1 MPAVQDQATALRRIA
16 HREAPTEVP
25 ARRCPVIAIASGKGG
40 VGKTTVAVSI
50 AIGLASHGL
59 KTALVDADLGLAN
72 ADLICGLRPTAR
84 LTEAVVHVS
93 RGGSVTADLV
103 RRICTRGPRGV
114 IFVPGMVGPFGKA
127 SMIDGRAAVMQTV
140 GVLQRAMD
148 VVVVD
153 HGAGLGASVR
163 EGLVHA
169 AHPIVMATPDPA
181 SLADA
186 YALVKSLRGSTGSQ
200 FPRLLIN
207 RTRSEAE
214 AEAAHARIAEVA
226 AKFLAMGLPM
236 IGHVPEDPAVSR
248 CARVRRPVP
257 IAASKSQ
264 AWKHLDRIVR
274 RLVDEIEPPDA
285 RRGSLAR
292 PRGLRLA
299 RFMRTR

>member
-25 ARRCPVIAIASGKGG
+25 TRRCPVIAIASGKGG

-50 AIGLASHGL
+50 AIGLASRGL

-84 LTEAVVHVS
+84 LTEAVAHVS
-93 RGGSVTADLV
+93 RGGTVTADLV

-114 IFVPGMVGPFGKA
+114 VFVPGMVGPLGKA
-127 SMIDGRAAVMQTV
+127 SMIDARTAVMQTV
-140 GVLQRAMD
+140 DVLQQAMD

-163 EGLVHA
+163 EGLA
-169 AHPIVMATPDPA
+169 SSAYPIAMATPDPA

-186 YALVKSLRGSTGSQ
+186 YALVKSLRGSSGSQ
-200 FPRLLIN
+200 PPRVLIN

-214 AEAAHARIAEVA
+214 AQAAHARIAEVA

-248 CARVRRPVP
+248 CARMRRPLP
-257 IAASKSQ
+257 IGSPKSQ
-264 AWKHLDRIVR
+264 AWKHLDRIIA
-274 RLVDEIEPPDA
+274 RLADEIEPA
-285 RRGSLAR
+285 EAHRKRSTR

-299 RFMRTR
+299 RFMRAR